1 MASSSYDYVIVG
13 GGVAGLVLASRLSK
27 LLPPTDNKR
36 ILVLEAGTDPST
48 TDHILTSQGLHI
60 ARESPHSYQLSISP
74 NRHLNGRGATVPV
87 GKALGGSAAINGGAW
102 TRGPKSDYDLW
113 AKIVGDDS
121 WGYDA
126 LLPYMRRV
134 ESMVVLEGVVEKDE
148 TQHGYDG
155 PLKLTPIRSLWPAR
169 KYPLRESVQ
178 KMWEEA
184 GVKYI
189 PDGNA
194 GDQNGLV
201 EFVEVWVNSARQ
213 LPSKILDL
221 TKVDV
226 RTMSTVQRVTFG
238 SVQGQDQPVANG
250 VDLVGGEHVVANKEV
265 VVCAG
270 AYHTPQI
277 LMLSGVGDP
286 AELAKHGIKTIA
298 SNREVGR
305 NLADH
310 LGMGITWK
318 LKHPEKGLSI
328 GSPLFVDPSY
338 FSGWPMDF
346 IEFGALDELAR
357 LEPLIKTQEDRDLLL
372 RPDAS
377 HMEIATLYAA
387 MGKRFTGLD
396 APLDG
401 SYISTVVAYLTST
414 SRGSITLRSASVED
428 PPVIDTN
435 LFDTDADRF
444 GTRESL
450 RKAASVHL
458 ETEAGRSFISHEV
471 APEGYACI
479 TKATTDEE
487 IDKRI
492 AEFGYSF
499 DHPMG
504 SCAMGKAVDS
514 HCRVIGVRGL
524 RVVDASVFPVPM
536 ACHPQSVVYATAERV
551 ADWIGNGD

>member
-1 MASSSYDYVIVG
+1 MASSSYDYIIVG

-27 LLPPTDNKR
+27 LLPPSDMKQ
-36 ILVLEAGTDPST
+36 ILVLEAGTDPSA
-48 TDHILTSQGLHI
+48 TDSILTSQAAHL
-60 ARESPHSYQLSISP
+60 ARESVHSYQLSISP

-113 AKIVGDDS
+113 AKMVGDGS

-134 ESMVVLEGVVEKDE
+134 ESMVLPENIEKDE
-148 TQHGYDG
+148 IQHGYDG

-189 PDGNA
+189 PDGNS
-194 GDQNGLV
+194 GHQNGLV

-213 LPSKILDL
+213 LPSKIFDL

-238 SVQGQDQPVANG
+238 TIEGQDQPVANG
-250 VDLVGGEHVVANKEV
+250 VDLVGGQHFVANKEV
-265 VVCAG
+265 IVCAG
-270 AYHTPQI
+270 AYHTPQV
-277 LMLSGVGDP
+277 LMLSGIGDP
-286 AELAKHGIKTIA
+286 AELAKHGIETIT
-298 SNREVGR
+298 SNLEVGR
-305 NLADH
+305 NLTDH
-310 LGMGITWK
+310 LAVGITWK

-328 GSPLFVDPSY
+328 GSPLFIDPSY

-346 IEFGALDELAR
+346 IEFGPLDEPAK
-357 LEPLIKTQEDRDLLL
+357 LEPWINTPEERALVL

-377 HMEIATLYAA
+377 HMEIVTLYVAL
-387 MGKRFTGLD
+387 GKRLTGID

-401 SYISTVVAYLTST
+401 NYISTIAGYLTPT
-414 SRGSITLRSASVED
+414 SRGSVTLRSASIED
-428 PPVIDTN
+428 APAIDMN
-435 LFDTDADRF
+435 FFDTDADKV
-444 GTRESL
+444 GLREAL

-458 ETEAGRSFISHEV
+458 DTEAGKSFVSHEV
-471 APEGYACI
+471 TPEGYACI
-479 TKATTDEE
+479 TKDTMDEE

-492 AEFGYSF
+492 ADFGYSF

-514 HCRVIGVRGL
+514 HCRVMGVKSL
-524 RVVDASVFPVPM
+524 RVVDASVFPIPM
-536 ACHPQSVVYATAERV
+536 ACHPQSVVYVTAERV
-551 ADWIGNGD
+551 ADWISQGDQ

>member
-27 LLPPTDNKR
+27 LLSPSDTKQ

-48 TDHILTSQGLHI
+48 TDHILTSHGIHL
-60 ARESPHSYQLSISP
+60 ARTSPHSYQLAISP
-74 NRHLNGRGATVPV
+74 NPNLNGRDTTVPV

-134 ESMVVLEGVVEKDE
+134 ESAVVPEGMAKDE

-155 PLKLTPIRSLWPAR
+155 PLKLTPIRALWPSR

-184 GVKYI
+184 GVRYI

-201 EFVEVWVNSARQ
+201 EFVEVWANGARQ
-213 LPSKILDL
+213 LPSKVFDL
-221 TKVDV
+221 SKVDV
-226 RTMSTVQRVTFG
+226 RTMSVVQRVTFAKVEG
-238 SVQGQDQPVANG
+238 LEHPVANG

-265 VVCAG
+265 IVCAG
-270 AYHTPQI
+270 TYHTPQV
-277 LMLSGVGDP
+277 LMLSGIGDP
-286 AELAKHGIKTIA
+286 AELAKHGIHTTA
-298 SNREVGR
+298 SNLEVGR
-305 NLADH
+305 NVADH
-310 LGMGITWK
+310 LAAGINWK
-318 LKHPEKGLSI
+318 LKYPEKGLSI

-338 FSGWPMDF
+338 FSGWPLDF

-357 LEPLIKTQEDRDLLL
+357 LEALTKTQEERDLLL

-401 SYISTVVAYLTST
+401 SYISTVVAYLTTT
-414 SRGSITLRSASVED
+414 SRGSITLQSATVED
-428 PPVIDTN
+428 PPAIDMNWFAT
-435 LFDTDADRF
+435 DTDRF
-444 GTRESL
+444 GLRESL

-479 TKATTDEE
+479 TKDTTDEE
-487 IDKRI
+487 IDNRI

-504 SCAMGKAVDS
+504 SCAMGKVVDS
-514 HCRVIGVRGL
+514 HCRVMGVRGL

-551 ADWIGNGD
+551 AEWIGRGDS